1 LIHSLQESGVY
12 NDVDVRALKLDTI
25 PIDTDLVSMELPD
38 SFMDL
43 IIRGSESVL
52 KPMAQTL
59 LKLQVLFGPFPTV
72 QCIGRNARSL
82 YTLTKSLSPSSFPL
96 SVLAPFP
103 SPADSSLAVRALSAH

>member
-1 LIHSLQESGVY
+1 MY

-96 SVLAPFP
+96 SVPAPFP
-103 SPADSSLAVRALSAH
+103 APADSSLAVRALSAH

>member
-1 LIHSLQESGVY
+1 MYQ
-12 NDVDVRALKLDTI
+12 DVDVRALKMDTI

-72 QCIGRNARSL
+72 QCIGQNARSL
-82 YTLTKSLSPSSFPL
+82 YTLMKSLSPPSFPL
-96 SVLAPFP
+96 SVPAPSP
-103 SPADSSLAVRALSAH
+103 SPADPSLAVHPLSAH

>member
-1 LIHSLQESGVY
+1 MY
-12 NDVDVRALKLDTI
+12 NDVDVRGLKLDTI

-96 SVLAPFP
+96 SVPSPSP